1 LQVSR
6 LQPALAFDFHIS
18 QFLKEEMAEAKPAVP
33 PPNKEQAVVS
43 PPRRNN
49 VFLFVLVTTLLC
61 ALPFYMKT
69 IRRLDR
75 TSISMVR
82 DKDKQTATATDVEE
96 DVNSSALHSE
106 KRAASSAITT
116 TYEEDDDN
124 EVRNLLSHILVT
136 IAYWHYPN
144 NKGEEVKFLGHTLG
158 TIREWRLLP
167 QVGNVTVVIVTNDAD
182 GAKKEIGNVN
192 DYWYTYHQ
200 VDVDD
205 DLSFHMPFYHR

>member
-1 LQVSR
+1 
-6 LQPALAFDFHIS
+6 
-18 QFLKEEMAEAKPAVP
+18 MADHQSLS
-33 PPNKEQAVVS
+33 NKEQAVLS
-43 PPRRNN
+43 PRPPRRNN
-49 VFLFVLVTTLLC
+49 VSLFVLVTTLLG

-69 IRRLDR
+69 VRRLDR
-75 TSISMVR
+75 NNISSMVR
-82 DKDKQTATATDVEE
+82 KQQTRTAAASDVEE
-96 DVNSSALHSE
+96 DVNSSGAFHSE
-106 KRAASSAITT
+106 KRASSSSSSAIT

-205 DLSFHMPFYHR
+205 DLPFHMPFYHR

>member
-1 LQVSR
+1 
-6 LQPALAFDFHIS
+6 
-18 QFLKEEMAEAKPAVP
+18 MAGHQGIQLLLESEQAKTKVLL
-33 PPNKEQAVVS
+33 PNKEQASAS

-82 DKDKQTATATDVEE
+82 KQQTAAAASDVEE
-96 DVNSSALHSE
+96 DVNSSGAFHS
-106 KRAASSAITT
+106 KKTSSSAITT
-116 TYEEDDDN
+116 HEEDDDN
-124 EVRNLLSHILVT
+124 EVRNLLSHVLVT

-144 NKGEEVKFLGHTLG
+144 KKGEEVKFLGHTLG

-205 DLSFHMPFYHR
+205 DLPFHMPFYHR

>member
-1 LQVSR
+1 
-6 LQPALAFDFHIS
+6 
-18 QFLKEEMAEAKPAVP
+18 MAGHQSLS
-33 PPNKEQAVVS
+33 NKEQTSVSS

-61 ALPFYMKT
+61 ALPFYIT
-69 IRRLDR
+69 TLRRLDR

-82 DKDKQTATATDVEE
+82 KQQTIAAASDVEE
-96 DVNSSALHSE
+96 DVNSSAFHSE
-106 KRAASSAITT
+106 KRASSSSSSSSTIT

-182 GAKKEIGNVN
+182 GARKEIGNVN

-205 DLSFHMPFYHR
+205 DLPFHMPFYHR

>member
-1 LQVSR
+1 
-6 LQPALAFDFHIS
+6 
-18 QFLKEEMAEAKPAVP
+18 MAGHQSL
-33 PPNKEQAVVS
+33 PNKEQAAS

-75 TSISMVR
+75 TSISMVW
-82 DKDKQTATATDVEE
+82 KQQTAAAASDVEE
-96 DVNSSALHSE
+96 DVNSSGAFHSE
-106 KRAASSAITT
+106 KTSSSAIT

-124 EVRNLLSHILVT
+124 EVRNLLSHVLVT

-205 DLSFHMPFYHR
+205 DLPFHMPFYHR

>member
-1 LQVSR
+1 
-6 LQPALAFDFHIS
+6 
-18 QFLKEEMAEAKPAVP
+18 MAGHQSLS
-33 PPNKEQAVVS
+33 NKEQAVLS
-43 PPRRNN
+43 PPPRRNN

-61 ALPFYMKT
+61 ALPFYIT
-69 IRRLDR
+69 TLRRLDR
-75 TSISMVR
+75 NNISSMVR
-82 DKDKQTATATDVEE
+82 KQQTTAAASDVEE
-96 DVNSSALHSE
+96 DVNSGAFHSE
-106 KRAASSAITT
+106 KRASSSAIT

-205 DLSFHMPFYHR
+205 DLPFHMPFYHR

>member
-1 LQVSR
+1 
-6 LQPALAFDFHIS
+6 
-18 QFLKEEMAEAKPAVP
+18 MAGHQSL
-33 PPNKEQAVVS
+33 PNKEQAAS

-82 DKDKQTATATDVEE
+82 KQQTAAAASDVEE
-96 DVNSSALHSE
+96 DVNSSGAFHSE
-106 KRAASSAITT
+106 KTSSSAIT

-124 EVRNLLSHILVT
+124 EVKNLLSHVLVT

-205 DLSFHMPFYHR
+205 DLPFHMPFYHR